1 MADAAPRL
9 DAGRQLAAG
18 SVMAAGPARM
28 AVLGRVT
35 TPRRQR
41 PELRSDHKMKLHHP
55 PCTKR
60 RTHTEAGPHLL
71 EGWAPAAA
79 RNHDENVPEMTSYA
93 NMKEGPG

>member
-1 MADAAPRL
+1 
-9 DAGRQLAAG
+9 
-18 SVMAAGPARM
+18 
-28 AVLGRVT
+28 
-35 TPRRQR
+35 
-41 PELRSDHKMKLHHP
+41 MKLHHP